1 MALRITTEWLI
12 DLPDEFEKRVEED
25 KLVFWKT
32 GITIIIAAFRL
43 PDGTGKLELLNKIQS
58 MIPENA
64 LEKLVSTKGEIVGLG
79 YTQIQ
84 KIKGENDRLSLVS
97 FTASDTSCLQVAFYL
112 DDPNDLEWAKSV
124 WKGVIFL
131 PQDSEDAKK
140 ADPSNTVQ

>member
-1 MALRITTEWLI
+1 MALRITSEWLI

-43 PDGTGKLELLNKIQS
+43 PEGTGKLELLNQIQS
-58 MIPENA
+58 KIPESA

-84 KIKGENDRLSLVS
+84 KIKGQNDRLSLVS

-112 DDPNDLEWAKSV
+112 DNPTDLDWAKSV

-131 PQDSEDAKK
+131 PQTGEEATQTQAS
-140 ADPSNTVQ
+140 